1 MTWREE
7 NNDNDVT
14 ISPAMLARQ
23 ARNIM
28 LEQLRPELVPIT
40 RKLIDKA
47 KKGDVLAAR
56 ELFDR
61 TLGKAQQFIDV
72 TSDGKQLPRPILS
85 MILEPN
91 TQTLPTTQTT
101 GLSPQE
107 AIFPPSV
114 PLPTNESHKPQS

>member
-7 NNDNDVT
+7 SNDNDVT

-101 GLSPQE
+101 VISPQE